1 MERATGSTWNDARL
15 DELAREVDRMR
26 PLPVE
31 LEKLSGN
38 IHGLKAELGSTRG
51 EVEGLRKDIRSFI
64 GNPIAEARQKRSAL
78 YVSLMAAIGGGA
90 FVYILSLLTGAPVH

>member
-1 MERATGSTWNDARL
+1 MERATDTSWPDARIN
-15 DELAREVDRMR
+15 DLAREVDRLR
-26 PLPVE
+26 PLAVE
-31 LEKLSGN
+31 FERLSGN
-38 IHGLKAELGSTRG
+38 IHGLKAELGSTRS
-51 EVEGLRKDIRSFI
+51 EMEGLRKDIRSFI

>member
-31 LEKLSGN
+31 IQKLSSQ
-38 IHGLKAELGSTRG
+38 LGSTRS
-51 EVEGLRKDIRSFI
+51 EMEELRKDIRSFI

-78 YVSLMAAIGGGA
+78 YVSLMSAIGGGA
-90 FVYILSLLTGAPVH
+90 FVYALSLLTGAPVH